1 MIEASERKAREIEL
15 ANRDLEKKVSSSEGE
30 IQARLN
36 ELKRLKS
43 ENEKAENVIRNLERQ
58 SDFNKMEVEKLLSE
72 IENERRKTVA
82 NEEGMSRKIR
92 SLEE

>member
-1 MIEASERKAREIEL
+1 MIEASERKAREIEM

-36 ELKRLKS
+36 ELKRLKG

-58 SDFNKMEVEKLLSE
+58 SDFNKMEVDKLLSE

>member
-1 MIEASERKAREIEL
+1 MIEASERKSREIEM

-36 ELKRLKS
+36 ELKRLKG

-58 SDFNKMEVEKLLSE
+58 SDFNKMEVDKLLSE